1 MMTFETHAI
10 LMMIM
15 MAYMMSSMIAIK
27 VSLVGIKQTQ
37 PLIMMQMVVMTRKK
51 IWTTMQTGFLM

>member
-1 MMTFETHAI
+1 MMNLETHAI

-27 VSLVGIKQTQ
+27 VSLVGIKQIQ
-37 PLIMMQMVVMTRKK
+37 LLIMMQMVVMTRKK
-51 IWTTMQTGFLM
+51 I